1 MTANQIIARM
11 RADKCLTPSRS
22 RSKRKHHNYSNKYTR
37 LLGERGY
44 KGIRKDGYFT
54 KIYSYGV
61 VGHCCIG
68 VQAHLIRA
76 GYPELVPKSKGY
88 IWNTNN
94 YAAWLRSE
102 PVIHQLGRVN
112 WTTDATTAA
121 MAARSGKLVVTF
133 KGKKGH
139 SKFTHTCVL
148 LGISGGKVRTV
159 DFNISG
165 IYKGKKVNNGLTKSR
180 KKSSYRWAFAILPI
194 PVKAPAYKAGETY
207 TLQSTM
213 NVRED
218 HAKSSKLKSRIKAGE
233 KVKALDTWKS
243 PAGVWW
249 IRTSF
254 GWICAKTNSK
264 TYLI

>member
-1 MTANQIIARM
+1 MTSKQIIARM

-37 LLGERGY
+37 CLGERGY
-44 KGIRKDGYFT
+44 SGIRKDGYFT

-68 VQAHLIRA
+68 VQAHLIWA
-76 GYPELVPKSKGY
+76 GYPELVPKNKGY

-102 PVIHQLGRVN
+102 PVIYQLGRVN
-112 WTTDATTAA
+112 WTTDAKKANEAA
-121 MAARSGKLVVTF
+121 KAGRLVVTF
-133 KGKKGH
+133 KGKKK
-139 SKFTHTCVL
+139 SKKFSHTCVL

-165 IYKGKKVNNGLTKSR
+165 VYKGKKVNNGLTKSR
-180 KKSSYRWAFAILPI
+180 KKSSFRWTFAILPI
-194 PVKAPAYKAGETY
+194 PVAAAPYQKGKAYQ
-207 TLQSTM
+207 LQYSM
-213 NVRED
+213 NVRSD
-218 HAKSSKLKSRIKAGE
+218 HSTSAKIKTTIKRGE
-233 KVKALDTWKS
+233 RVKALQVWKS
-243 PAGVWW
+243 PGGVWW
-249 IRTSF
+249 IQTVH
-254 GWICAKTNSK
+254 GWICAKTNSR

>member
-1 MTANQIIARM
+1 MTAKQIIARM

-22 RSKRKHHNYSNKYTR
+22 RSKKKNRNYSNKYTR

-68 VQAHLIRA
+68 VQAHLIWA

-102 PVIHQLGRVN
+102 PNIFQLGRVN

-133 KGKKGH
+133 KGQKGH
-139 SKFTHTCVL
+139 NKYTHTCVL

-159 DFNISG
+159 DFNISAT
-165 IYKGKKVNNGLTKSR
+165 YKGKKINNGVTKSR
-180 KKSSYRWAFAILPI
+180 KKSSYRWGFAILPI
-194 PVKAPAYKAGETY
+194 PVALDPYQKGKAY
-207 TLQSTM
+207 TLQYTM
-213 NVRED
+213 NVRAD
-218 HAKSSKLKSRIKAGE
+218 HSKSAAIKTTIKRGE
-233 KVKALDTWKS
+233 RVKALSVWKS
-243 PAGVWW
+243 SGGTWW
-249 IRTSF
+249 IQTVH
-254 GWICAKTNSK
+254 GWICARTKTK
-264 TYLI
+264 TYLK